1 MKLVVD
7 ASVALKWLVSEEDSD
22 VAGRLFTD
30 IHEIHAPRLMVS
42 EVANAL
48 WRKVA
53 LQGLI
58 EIQEAEARLESLSSM
73 AIIWETDEMFCADAL
88 RIAAVL
94 EHPAYDCVY
103 LALARRID
111 ATLVT
116 ADERFM
122 NLAVSTEYQETTM
135 LLSHFV

>member
-1 MKLVVD
+1 MQQNQ
-7 ASVALKWLVSEEDSD
+7 
-22 VAGRLFTD
+22 
-30 IHEIHAPRLMVS
+30 IHAPRLMVS

-116 ADERFM
+116 ADERFL
-122 NLAVSTEYQETTM
+122 NLSAPTEYRNAIM
-135 LLSHFV
+135 LLSDFA